1 MSGAPPGV
9 EALDIAVQARLLR
22 RATRAALAVS
32 GALICLKFAAWIA
45 TDSVAVLSSL
55 VDSALD
61 AIASAI
67 NFVAVRQALAPPDAE
82 HRFGH
87 GKAESIAGLAQAAFV
102 AGSAL
107 FLTFEALSRLASP
120 RPVAYGDAGV
130 AVMVLS
136 IVLTFGLVRY
146 QTYVVRRTGSTAIGA
161 DSLHY
166 RADLLANLAII
177 GALVGAGRLDAAW
190 IDPAAALLVAAYIL
204 YSAWGILRTALDGLM
219 DREFPEA
226 ERRRILDIA
235 AAHPQV
241 RGVHD
246 LRTRR
251 SGPRS
256 FVQLH
261 LELEGSMTLRDA
273 HAVSDRVERDIVAAF
288 PAAEVIVHLDPEGLA
303 EEAPDY
309 VRPRRRPT

>member
-9 EALDIAVQARLLR
+9 EALDIAAQARLLR

-32 GALICLKFAAWIA
+32 GALICLKLAAWIA

-61 AIASAI
+61 AMASAI
-67 NFVAVRQALAPPDAE
+67 NFVAVRHALAPPDAE

-273 HAVSDRVERDIVAAF
+273 HAVSDRVERDVVAAF

-309 VRPRRRPT
+309 ARPRRRPT

>member
-9 EALDIAVQARLLR
+9 ETLGIADRERLLR

-67 NFVAVRQALAPPDAE
+67 NFVAVRHALAPPDAE

-273 HAVSDRVERDIVAAF
+273 HAVSDRVERDVVAAF

-309 VRPRRRPT
+309 ARPRRRPT

>member
-251 SGPRS
+251 SGPHS

>member
-9 EALDIAVQARLLR
+9 EALDIAAQARLLR

-67 NFVAVRQALAPPDAE
+67 NFVAVRHALAPPDAE

-273 HAVSDRVERDIVAAF
+273 HAVSDRVERDVVAAF

-309 VRPRRRPT
+309 ARPRRRPT

>member
-9 EALDIAVQARLLR
+9 ETLGIADRERLLK

-61 AIASAI
+61 AMASAI
-67 NFVAVRQALAPPDAE
+67 NFVAVRHALAPPDAE

-273 HAVSDRVERDIVAAF
+273 HAVSDRVERDVVAAF

-309 VRPRRRPT
+309 ARPRRRPT

>member
-9 EALDIAVQARLLR
+9 EALDIAAQARLLR

-32 GALICLKFAAWIA
+32 GALICLKLAAWIA

-61 AIASAI
+61 AMASAI
-67 NFVAVRQALAPPDAE
+67 NFVAVRHALAPPDAE

-273 HAVSDRVERDIVAAF
+273 HAVSDRVERDVVAAF
-288 PAAEVIVHLDPEGLA
+288 PSAEVIVHLDPEGLA

-309 VRPRRRPT
+309 ARPRRRPT

>member
-9 EALDIAVQARLLR
+9 EALGIAAQARLLR

-67 NFVAVRQALAPPDAE
+67 NFVAVRHALAPPDAE

-107 FLTFEALSRLASP
+107 FLVFEALSRLASP

-273 HAVSDRVERDIVAAF
+273 HAVSDRVEKDIVAAF

-309 VRPRRRPT
+309 ARPRRRPT

>member
-9 EALDIAVQARLLR
+9 EVLGIAARARLLR

-32 GALICLKFAAWIA
+32 GALICLKFAAWVA
-45 TDSVAVLSSL
+45 TDSVAILSSL

-61 AIASAI
+61 AMASAV
-67 NFVAVRQALAPPDAE
+67 NFVAVRHALAPPDAE

-87 GKAESIAGLAQAAFV
+87 GKAESIAGLAQATFV

-107 FLTFEALSRLASP
+107 FLIFEALSRLAGP
-120 RPVAYGDAGV
+120 RPVAHGDAGI
-130 AVMVLS
+130 AVMLVS

-177 GALVGAGRLDAAW
+177 GALVGAGRFDAAW

-273 HAVSDRVERDIVAAF
+273 HVVSDRVEEDIVAAF
-288 PAAEVIVHLDPEGLA
+288 PGAEVIVHLDPEGIA
-303 EEAPDY
+303 EDMPDY
-309 VRPRRRPT
+309 ARSQIRPT

>member
-9 EALDIAVQARLLR
+9 ETLGIADRERLLR

-67 NFVAVRQALAPPDAE
+67 NFVAVRHALAPPDAE

-107 FLTFEALSRLASP
+107 FLVFEALSRLASP

-273 HAVSDRVERDIVAAF
+273 HAVSDRVERDVVAAF

-303 EEAPDY
+303 EEAPNY
-309 VRPRRRPT
+309 ARPRRRPT

>member
-9 EALDIAVQARLLR
+9 ETLGIAAQARLLK

-32 GALICLKFAAWIA
+32 GALICLKFAAWVA
-45 TDSVAVLSSL
+45 TDSVAILSSL

-61 AIASAI
+61 AMASAI
-67 NFVAVRQALAPPDAE
+67 NFVAVRHALAPPDAE

-107 FLTFEALSRLASP
+107 FLIFEALSRLAGP

-130 AVMVLS
+130 AVMLVS

-241 RGVHD
+241 RGMHD

-273 HAVSDRVERDIVAAF
+273 HVVSDRVEEDIVAAF
-288 PAAEVIVHLDPEGLA
+288 PGAEVIVHLDPEGIA
-303 EEAPDY
+303 EDMPDY
-309 VRPRRRPT
+309 ARSQIRPI

>member
-1 MSGAPPGV
+1 MSGAPTRV

-45 TDSVAVLSSL
+45 TDSVAVLSAL

-67 NFVAVRQALAPPDAE
+67 NFVAVRHALAPPDAE

-226 ERRRILDIA
+226 ERRRILDTA

-273 HAVSDRVERDIVAAF
+273 HAVSDRVEKDIVAAF

-309 VRPRRRPT
+309 ARPRRRPT

>member
-9 EALDIAVQARLLR
+9 ETLGIAAQARLLK

-32 GALICLKFAAWIA
+32 GALICLKFAAWVA
-45 TDSVAVLSSL
+45 TDSVAILSSL

-61 AIASAI
+61 AMASAI
-67 NFVAVRQALAPPDAE
+67 NFVAVRHALAPPDAE

-102 AGSAL
+102 SGSAL
-107 FLTFEALSRLASP
+107 FLVFEALSRLASP

-130 AVMVLS
+130 AVMFVS

-177 GALVGAGRLDAAW
+177 GALVGAGRFDAAW
-190 IDPAAALLVAAYIL
+190 IDSAAALLVAAYIL

-251 SGPRS
+251 SGPRG

-261 LELEGSMTLRDA
+261 LELKGSMTLRDA
-273 HAVSDRVERDIVAAF
+273 HVVSDRVEKDIVAAF
-288 PAAEVIVHLDPEGLA
+288 PGTEAIIHQDPEGIA
-303 EEAPDY
+303 EDMPDY
-309 VRPRRRPT
+309 ARSQIRPI

>member
-9 EALDIAVQARLLR
+9 ETLGIADRERLLR

-67 NFVAVRQALAPPDAE
+67 NFVAVRHALAPPDAE

-107 FLTFEALSRLASP
+107 FLVFEALSRLASP

-273 HAVSDRVERDIVAAF
+273 HAVSDRVERDVVAAF

-309 VRPRRRPT
+309 ARPRRRPT

>member
-1 MSGAPPGV
+1 MSGAPLGM
-9 EALDIAVQARLLR
+9 EAQARLLK
-22 RATRAALAVS
+22 RAARAALAVS
-32 GALICLKFAAWIA
+32 GALICLKFAAWVA
-45 TDSVAVLSSL
+45 TDSVAILSSL
-55 VDSALD
+55 VDSSLD

-67 NFVAVRQALAPPDAE
+67 NFLAVRQALAPPDAE

-107 FLTFEALSRLASP
+107 FLAVEAIARLARP

-130 AVMVLS
+130 AVMIVS
-136 IVLTFGLVRY
+136 IILTFGLVRY
-146 QTYVVRRTGSTAIGA
+146 QSYVVRRTGSTAIGA

-177 GALVGAGRLDAAW
+177 GALVGAGRFDAAW
-190 IDPAAALLVAAYIL
+190 IDPAAALPIAAYIL

-226 ERRRILDIA
+226 ERRRILEIA

-241 RGVHD
+241 RGAHD

-261 LELEGSMTLRDA
+261 LELEGSMTLFDA
-273 HAVSDRVERDIVAAF
+273 HIVSDRVEKDIAAAF
-288 PAAEVIVHLDPEGLA
+288 PGAEVIVHQDPEGIA
-303 EEAPDY
+303 EETPDY
-309 VRPRRRPT
+309 ARSRSRPT